1 MSTSASSEQQSRI
14 DEDGAGSPTPPEAMD
29 AGGRDSRVSP
39 LVWRLA
45 IANLV
50 AQIGIIVTGGLVRV
64 TGSGLGCSDWPYC
77 EPGNFTPVF
86 HEATSYHPYI
96 EFGNRTLTG
105 VLGVIAVALI
115 VALWWREPT
124 RSRPR
129 RLRAIPLWV
138 LVGIGIQA
146 VIGGITVHA
155 DLHPAVVGI
164 HMYCSLFLV
173 AVSAYLLVRL
183 RGGDGPA
190 EDLLGGRGRLLIHA
204 VMLLAVL
211 MTILGTVVTGA
222 GPHSGDDTHPYRWP
236 LDPLAITRAHA
247 FAVYGFIALL
257 VVATALLHRL
267 AARNAALVGARRA
280 ADALVAL
287 CVVEAAVGIA
297 QHSMGLPAYLV
308 VIHMGLAGC
317 VVAATAWLWAA
328 TYRRSD
334 LVAGAPL
341 PA

>member
-146 VIGGITVHA
+146 VIGGITVHD

>member
-1 MSTSASSEQQSRI
+1 
-14 DEDGAGSPTPPEAMD
+14 
-29 AGGRDSRVSP
+29 
-39 LVWRLA
+39 
-45 IANLV
+45 
-50 AQIGIIVTGGLVRV
+50 
-64 TGSGLGCSDWPYC
+64 
-77 EPGNFTPVF
+77 
-86 HEATSYHPYI
+86 
-96 EFGNRTLTG
+96 
-105 VLGVIAVALI
+105 
-115 VALWWREPT
+115 
-124 RSRPR
+124 
-129 RLRAIPLWV
+129 
-138 LVGIGIQA
+138 
-146 VIGGITVHA
+146 
-155 DLHPAVVGI
+155 
-164 HMYCSLFLV
+164 MYCSLFLV

>member
-1 MSTSASSEQQSRI
+1 MSTSASSEQRSRH
-14 DEDGAGSPTPPEAMD
+14 DEVTPGSPTPSGTTPASD
-29 AGGRDSRVSP
+29 RSARVSP

-45 IANLV
+45 IANLI

-86 HEATSYHPYI
+86 HEATSYHPYV

-115 VALWWREPT
+115 VAMWWQEPT

-129 RLRAIPLWV
+129 GLRAIPLWI
-138 LVGIGIQA
+138 LAGIGVQA
-146 VIGGITVHA
+146 VIGGISVHA

-183 RGGDGPA
+183 RDGDA
-190 EDLLGGRGRLLIHA
+190 RREDLLTGSGRLLVRIL
-204 VMLLAVL
+204 VLLAL
-211 MTILGTVVTGA
+211 AMTILGTVVTGA

-247 FAVYGFIALL
+247 FAVYGFVAVL
-257 VVATALLHRL
+257 VVVTALLHRL
-267 AARNAALVGARRA
+267 AARDTALVGARRA
-280 ADALVAL
+280 ADTLVVL
-287 CVVEAAVGIA
+287 SVVETGVGIA
-297 QHSMGLPAYLV
+297 QHSMGLPASLV
-308 VIHMGLAGC
+308 VVHMGLAGC
-317 VVAATAWLWAA
+317 VVAAVAWLWAT
-328 TYRRSD
+328 TYRSRDVS
-334 LVAGAPL
+334 LL
-341 PA
+341 P